1 MTANTNQANQL
12 PQFTLRNQKT
22 AMLVVHGIGEQ
33 NPYETLDSFARG
45 VLSFLREKLGDE
57 HVKLDSV
64 KIALKDWTQVGMRLK
79 VKSGLDYKTEGQ
91 VDIFEYYWAPDTEG
105 KLSWKDTLNW
115 LIRTDLTPLRYFADN
130 LQQMMNVPQARFHSA
145 LWHCVKLYARE
156 IMRVLFLYVPLAV
169 GLLRVRSWLSQP
181 SSIWKSLKP
190 IVTALQPYSEWPKPV
205 VLACYASGLLM
216 TLFMLQSF
224 IAFLNR
230 SFPTMRGWAR
240 GVWLALT
247 QPGFKMDRM
256 KWAKGVRSALYEP
269 SSTTIQGWAEGL
281 WFVLALL
288 STVAFFAVGHSLPI
302 LWPWFAVDL
311 QPLRETILINK
322 KEIVFAVLALSAAAA
337 LRYVLTAYV
346 ADVAVYVSAD
356 AKSKNYVAR
365 SAIVKGSSAALSRI
379 LADDQYDRVIL
390 AGHSLGSV
398 IAYDTINELLAQADG
413 ELGPTSD
420 RPTTLLCLSQLQ
432 KLLGLLTFGSP
443 LDKIY
448 YFFREHVKED
458 QAIRAQILSMLHFFR
473 KVRSRRNYKPYDF
486 TYTSCQLDELVWVN
500 AYAFMDPV
508 AARLK
513 FYKLEPEHQKHFWY
527 WIPGLAHLSY
537 WGDPNFYSYFGERLL

>member
-1 MTANTNQANQL
+1 
-12 PQFTLRNQKT
+12 
-22 AMLVVHGIGEQ
+22 MLVIHGIGEQ

-45 VLSFLREKLGDE
+45 VLSFLRQKLGGEE

-64 KIALKDWTQVGMRLK
+64 KVAFKDWTQVGMRLK
-79 VKSGLDYKTEGQ
+79 VESGPRYQTKGQ
-91 VDIFEYYWAPDTEG
+91 VDMFEYYWAPDTEG

-169 GLLRVRSWLSQP
+169 GLLWLLPWLSQP

-190 IVTALQPYSEWPKPV
+190 IVAALQPYSEWPKPV
-205 VLACYASGLLM
+205 VLACYASALLM
-216 TLFMLQSF
+216 MLFMLQSF
-224 IAFLNR
+224 IAFLYR

-240 GVWLALT
+240 GVWSALAK
-247 QPGFKMDRM
+247 PDFKKDRM
-256 KWAKGVRSALYEP
+256 EWAEGVGSALDEP
-269 SSTTIQGWAEGL
+269 SVTTIQGWAEGL

-288 STVAFFAVGHSLPI
+288 STAAFFALGYFLPI

-311 QPLRETILINK
+311 QPLWETILTNK
-322 KEIVFAVLALSAAAA
+322 KEIIFAVLAVSAAAA

-346 ADVAVYVSAD
+346 ADVAVYVSSD

-365 SAIVKGSSAALSRI
+365 SAILKGSSAALTRI
-379 LADDQYDRVIL
+379 LADDQYDYVIL

-398 IAYDTINELLAQADG
+398 IAYDTINELLVQQDAA
-413 ELGPTSD
+413 LGPKSD
-420 RPTTLLCLSQLQ
+420 RPATVLSLEQLQ
-432 KLLGLLTFGSP
+432 KLRGLVTFGSP

-448 YFFREHVKED
+448 YFFREHVSED
-458 QAIRAQILSMLHFFR
+458 QAIRAQILSMLYSFR
-473 KVRSRRNYKPYDF
+473 KVDSMRDYTPYKFRYAFP
-486 TYTSCQLDELVWVN
+486 QLDDLMWVN

-508 AARLK
+508 GARLK
-513 FYKLEPEHQKHFWY
+513 FYDLRGDENQERFRY

-537 WGDPNFYSYFGERLL
+537 WRDPNFYSFFGQKLL

>member
-169 GLLRVRSWLSQP
+169 GLLWLLSWLSQP

-256 KWAKGVRSALYEP
+256 KWAKGVRSALDEP

-288 STVAFFAVGHSLPI
+288 STVAFFAVGHFLPI

-365 SAIVKGSSAALSRI
+365 SAILKGSSAALTRI

-420 RPTTLLCLSQLQ
+420 RPTTVLCLSQLQ
-432 KLLGLLTFGSP
+432 KLRGLLTFGSP

-508 AARLK
+508 GARLK
-513 FYKLEPEHQKHFWY
+513 FYKLEPEDQKSFWY

-537 WGDPNFYSYFGERLL
+537 WGDPNFYSYFGEKLL